1 VNLWV
6 HPEALADL
14 AGAKD
19 FYREQ
24 AGAKLA
30 ESFINEFERIAVV
43 LLTYPG
49 FGTTDVGDDI
59 RKQPMRRFPY
69 TVVYKPLADEIR
81 VLAVAHQSRKP
92 RFWRGRN

>member
-14 AGAKD
+14 ADARE

-30 ESFINEFERIAVV
+30 ASFINEFERIAQV
-43 LLTYPG
+43 LLTYPW
-49 FGTTDVGDDI
+49 FGTTEASDI

-69 TVVYKPLADEIR
+69 TVVYRPLVGEIR

-92 RFWRGRN
+92 RFWRGRR